1 MSTEKD
7 RKVARRRRHL
17 RVRRKVVGT
26 AERPRLCVYKSLR
39 HLYAQIV
46 DDTAGKTL
54 VAASSLEKPLAEGL
68 KSAKGTEAAVAVG
81 KAVGE
86 RALTGGLT
94 QVVFDRAGWP
104 YHGKIKVLAEAARE
118 AGLKF

>member
-1 MSTEKD
+1 MSTETD
-7 RKVARRRRHL
+7 RKVARGRRHL

-39 HLYAQIV
+39 HLYVQVV

-54 VAASSLEKPLAEGL
+54 ASASSRETALAEGL
-68 KSAKGTEAAVAVG
+68 KSTKGAEAAAVIGKTVA
-81 KAVGE
+81 E
-86 RALTGGLT
+86 RALAAGLT

-104 YHGKIKVLAEAARE
+104 YHGKIKLLAEAARE

>member
-7 RKVARRRRHL
+7 RKVARSRRHL

-81 KAVGE
+81 KAVAE
-86 RALTGGLT
+86 RALAGGLT

-104 YHGKIKVLAEAARE
+104 YHGKIKLLAEAARE

>member
-1 MSTEKD
+1 MSIEKD
-7 RKVARRRRHL
+7 RKVARGRRHL

-26 AERPRLCVYKSLR
+26 VERPRLCIYKSLR
-39 HLYAQIV
+39 HLYAQVV
-46 DDTAGKTL
+46 DDSAGKTL
-54 VAASSLEKPLAEGL
+54 VCASTMEKALTEGL
-68 KSAKGTEAAVAVG
+68 PSTKGNDAATAVG
-81 KAVGE
+81 KTVAE
-86 RALTGGLT
+86 RALAAGLT

>member
-1 MSTEKD
+1 MGTETD
-7 RKVARRRRHL
+7 RKVARGRRHL

-26 AERPRLCVYKSLR
+26 PERPRLCVYKSLR

-54 VAASSLEKPLAEGL
+54 VAASSRENALAEGL
-68 KSAKGTEAAVAVG
+68 KSTKGAEAATAVG

-86 RALTGGLT
+86 RALAAGLT

-104 YHGKIKVLAEAARE
+104 YHGKIKLLAEAARE